1 MLPAYA
7 KAHGIEY
14 SVREG
19 WLTGCLDRL
28 QKEKN
33 TAAEKKITLAIAFPS
48 EESVSEGKEVV
59 DGITYYGF
67 KEDLGHPEIYD
78 ESLESK
84 FKQIIEDFKP
94 DMMHVFGTEF
104 PHALAALR
112 AFGRP
117 ERSLVGIQGVCTE
130 IAKAYM
136 AGLPKKV
143 QESTTFRDRLK
154 EDSLIQQQEKFRL
167 RAENEKKV
175 LLLTGN
181 VTGRTTFD
189 KEKAFSRG
197 EGSVC
202 RRGVAQH
209 QSACRVF
216 CHERDHETL
225 LLFGKMGREESYSS
239 QHFSFSGRLS
249 A

>member
-33 TAAEKKITLAIAFPS
+33 TTAEGKITLGIAFPS
-48 EESVSEGKEVV
+48 EGPVSEGKEIV
-59 DGITYYGF
+59 DEITYYGF
-67 KEDLGHPEIYD
+67 NEDLTHPENYD
-78 ESLESK
+78 ESLETR
-84 FKQIIEDFKP
+84 FKQIIEDFEP
-94 DMMHVFGTEF
+94 DMIHVFGTEF

-136 AGLPKKV
+136 AGIPRKV

-167 RAENEKKV
+167 RAENEKEI

-189 KEKAFSRG
+189 KEA
-197 EGSVC
+197 
-202 RRGVAQH
+202 
-209 QSACRVF
+209 
-216 CHERDHETL
+216 
-225 LLFGKMGREESYSS
+225 SYSINPQRS
-239 QHFSFSGRLS
+239 HPHRKERC
-249 A
+249 